1 MTLRIRRATPA
12 DAKVIVEFNTRL
24 ALETEGKALDP
35 AVVGAGVVAAL
46 ADPHKAIYFVA
57 EENDVTLGQLSLTL
71 EWSDW
76 RNGWLWWF
84 QSVYVRDDAR
94 RRGVFRAL
102 YEHVHQAARQD
113 PTVIG
118 LRLYVER
125 ENRAAQQTYLRLG
138 MEWAPYLMLER
149 YPL

>member
-1 MTLRIRRATPA
+1 MAFTIRQATPA
-12 DAKVIVEFNTRL
+12 DVPIIVEFNRRL
-24 ALETEGKALDP
+24 AEETESKILDV
-35 AVVGAGVVAAL
+35 AVLTAGVMAAL
-46 ADPHKAIYFVA
+46 ADPHKAIYFLA
-57 EENDVTLGQLSLTL
+57 EEKDVVLGQLSITT

-84 QSVYVRDDAR
+84 QSVYVRAEAR

-102 YEHVHQAARQD
+102 YEHVYQAACQD
-113 PTVIG
+113 PNVIG

-125 ENRAAQQTYLRLG
+125 ENQAAQQTYLRLG
-138 MEWAPYLMLER
+138 MEWANYLVLQK